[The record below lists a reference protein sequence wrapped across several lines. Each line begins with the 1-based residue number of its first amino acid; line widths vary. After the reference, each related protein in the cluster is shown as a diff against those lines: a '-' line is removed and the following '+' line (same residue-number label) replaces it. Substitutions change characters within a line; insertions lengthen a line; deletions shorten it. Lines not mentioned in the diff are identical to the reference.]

1 MIVLH
6 SSEDMALA
14 DVLLPGS
21 QRLVNNGVAHI
32 ELFAA
37 KVTRHVEQLVVL
49 QHLQLVVLQHFLL
62 EALGQTKVAEDVLV
76 DIITELVVGS
86 RSAGLEVD
94 LLELF
99 DDLSMG
105 VVVGGAEH
113 ALAERLV
120 AVLEYVLDELASV
133 IFGSEEWDGGVGV
146 GGQVEGP
153 AGLLRD
159 GYAGQ
164 VGHEVP
170 GEEEGGRDTDLA
182 DVLLD
187 CCLAS
192 KW

>member
-21 QRLVNNGVAHI
+21 QRLVNNGMARV
-32 ELFAA
+32 ELLAA
-37 KVTRHVEQLVVL
+37 KVTRHVEQLVVR
-49 QHLQLVVLQHFLL
+49 QHLLL
-62 EALGQTKVAEDVLV
+62 EALGQTKVGEDVLV
-76 DIITELVVGS
+76 DVITELVVGS
-86 RSAGLEVD
+86 RSAGLGVD
-94 LLELF
+94 LLELL

-159 GYAGQ
+159 GHAGQ

-187 CCLAS
+187 CCLLS